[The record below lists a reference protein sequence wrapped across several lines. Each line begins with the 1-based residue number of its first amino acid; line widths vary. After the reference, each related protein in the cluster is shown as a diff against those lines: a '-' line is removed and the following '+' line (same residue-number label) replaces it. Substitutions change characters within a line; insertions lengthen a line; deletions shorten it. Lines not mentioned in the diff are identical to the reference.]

1 MKTILIALDQW
12 DATAFGSDHWATASW
27 FFGPRGKF
35 LNAIATIAVI
45 NPVKEIGEKYVETI
59 TETAEELIG
68 RRLDDPDEENP
79 PPADLSEDDRESVI
93 AYLLDCHKAI
103 RPYLPDSGSL
113 ALHSFVTSPDYDD
126 LYLIIKH
133 HDDKEYPDQT
143 VPGSGIRAI
152 TTSG

>member
-1 MKTILIALDQW
+1 MKTILIALDHW
-12 DATAFGSDHWATASW
+12 NATAFGSDYWHTASW

-45 NPVKEIGEKYVETI
+45 NPIEDIGEKYVETI

-68 RRLDDPDEENP
+68 RRLDDSDEENP
-79 PPADLSEDDRESVI
+79 PPEDLSDDARKEIVT
-93 AYLLDCHKAI
+93 YLLDCHKAI
-103 RPYLPDSGSL
+103 RPYLPDCGSL

-143 VPGSGIRAI
+143 VPGTGIRAI
-152 TTSG
+152 ATSG